1 MGSDVPAFVPFPHE
15 DRRPDA
21 SRVRRAHPDG
31 PSVDAS
37 LGSHPNP
44 IGPRVLLVGTD
55 RALFAL
61 LHRSLRAHGFRVADV
76 RSGDDALR
84 RAHAS
89 DVVVIDVDPA
99 SPEIGFVE
107 ILREELPELGF
118 VFLTEDEDVQ
128 RTLSAYDLGA
138 DGCLPKP
145 FVFAELAA
153 RLRVVV
159 RHRQVGGPLSFGDL
173 VVDVARGGALR
184 DGVWLPLS
192 TLDFDL
198 LALFA
203 THPLRLWSREAILRR
218 VWGAMS
224 EELERTVDDH
234 VSILRQTLADDPS
247 TPTFVQTVRGRGYR
261 WIAVPDS
268 APPEAPVSA
277 GIAAH
282 TKRP

>member
-1 MGSDVPAFVPFPHE
+1 MWSDVPAFVPLPHE
-15 DRRPDA
+15 DRRPEGAHDLPGPLDA
-21 SRVRRAHPDG
+21 PTSGVAPG
-31 PSVDAS
+31 PR
-37 LGSHPNP
+37 PTP

-89 DVVVIDVDPA
+89 DVVVIDVDPS

-107 ILREELPELGF
+107 ILRDELPELGF

-138 DGCLPKP
+138 DGCLTKP

-159 RHRQVGGPLSFGDL
+159 RHRQVGGPLRFGDL

-192 TLDFDL
+192 SLDFDL

-203 THPLRLWSREAILRR
+203 AHPLRLWSREAVLRR

-234 VSILRQTLADDPS
+234 VSILRQTLADDAS
-247 TPTFVQTVRGRGYR
+247 NPTFVQTVRGRGYR
-261 WIAVPDS
+261 WIALPDS
-268 APPEAPVSA
+268 APAAASVSA

-282 TKRP
+282 AKRP

>member
-1 MGSDVPAFVPFPHE
+1 MGFDVPTFVPRPHGG
-15 DRRPDA
+15 RRTE
-21 SRVRRAHPDG
+21 RVGGLPVG
-31 PSVDAS
+31 PGTPTTDVAPG
-37 LGSHPNP
+37 LPAAP
-44 IGPRVLLVGTD
+44 IGPRVLLVGSD

-61 LHRSLRAHGFRVADV
+61 LHRSLRAHGFRVAHV

-89 DVVVIDVDPA
+89 DVVVIDVDPT
-99 SPEIGFVE
+99 SPETGFVE
-107 ILREELPELGF
+107 ILRDEIPELGF
-118 VFLTEDEDVQ
+118 VFLTDDQDVH

-159 RHRQVGGPLSFGDL
+159 RHRQVGAPLRFGDL

-184 DGVWLPLS
+184 DGVWLSLS

-198 LALFA
+198 LVLFA
-203 THPLRLWSREAILRR
+203 AHPLRLWSREAILRR

-247 TPTFVQTVRGRGYR
+247 NPTFVQTVRGRGYR
-261 WIAVPDS
+261 WVALPESGPSAVPAS
-268 APPEAPVSA
+268 AA
-277 GIAAH
+277 IAAH